1 MLRSG
6 ANLDARRQLCDTL
19 RRFYERGWV
28 SGTGGGICR
37 KLRDDELLL
46 APSSVAKERLR
57 PREFFVVSLRDG
69 RVLQRPQD
77 SSLRPSECNAVFRSI
92 LINRRAGSV
101 VHSHALSAVLVSDL
115 AEADDHLVIAGFEM
129 LKGIHGGSNREVHR
143 VPVIDNTAEEFELA
157 GTVADV
163 LQRAQFA
170 PTRCVLVRDHGAY
183 VWGEDVEEATRHPE
197 VYHFLFEGVLERRR
211 IREGRR

>member
-1 MLRSG
+1 
-6 ANLDARRQLCDTL
+6 
-19 RRFYERGWV
+19 
-28 SGTGGGICR
+28 
-37 KLRDDELLL
+37 
-46 APSSVAKERLR
+46 
-57 PREFFVVSLRDG
+57 
-69 RVLQRPQD
+69 
-77 SSLRPSECNAVFRSI
+77 
-92 LINRRAGSV
+92 

-183 VWGEDVEEATRHPE
+183 VWGEDVEEATRHAE